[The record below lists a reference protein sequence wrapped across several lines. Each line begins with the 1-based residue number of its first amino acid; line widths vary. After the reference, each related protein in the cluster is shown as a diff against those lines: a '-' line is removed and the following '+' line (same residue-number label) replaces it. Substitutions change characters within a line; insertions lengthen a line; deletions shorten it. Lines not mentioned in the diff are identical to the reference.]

1 MDFIVDRETKNL
13 PKSHYYGDTVRRLL
27 IAGGTIMIVTLP
39 FFGELIPVPLVVSIL
54 AIVVVGVV
62 SGLINPRQKWTS
74 TLDFAISI
82 IGFICFEY
90 LAANT
95 YASDGEYFR
104 SLFFWTN
111 QTLAIIFFIA
121 TYYGVKTLRG
131 FYINKNNLDL

>member
-74 TLDFAISI
+74 TLYFSISI
-82 IGFICFEY
+82 I
-90 LAANT
+90 AANT